1 MIDHQKIGIIGAGHV
16 GSHVGCALLAQG
28 LCRELVLLDT
38 DRKKAVAQADDL
50 QDMVGFAPRQAR
62 VWAGDYG
69 DLGDAGIVVVCAS
82 GPICK
87 EDRLEELAES
97 VKVMDQILPG
107 LGESGFSGILL
118 VITNPVDLVARYLAE
133 RLSLPRGRVIG
144 SGTTLDTA
152 RQVRVLARRTGTAQ
166 RSIQGMVIGEHGES
180 QVCCWSQVSA
190 GGVPV
195 SRLME
200 SEPGWQGLDLA
211 AIGDAGRQ
219 GGWDILCGKGSTEF
233 GIGNAAAL
241 IIRGVQGDEG
251 RILPVSVPV
260 RVPVSVPMPL
270 PVPMPVPV
278 LPPAPAPSSCRKSS
292 GAGFLHVPGFP
303 APGPLPGPAPV
314 PYPPLPG

>member
-50 QDMVGFAPRQAR
+50 QDMVGFAPLQAR
-62 VWAGDYG
+62 VRAGDYG

-97 VKVMDQILPG
+97 VRVMDEIIPG
-107 LGESGFSGILL
+107 LKKSGFDGVLL
-118 VITNPVDLVARYLAE
+118 VITNPVDVVARYLAV
-133 RLSLPRGRVIG
+133 RLGMPWGRVIG

-152 RQVRVLARRTGTAQ
+152 RLVRELSRRTGVAQ
-166 RSIQGMVIGEHGES
+166 HSIQGMVLGEHGES
-180 QVCCWSQVSA
+180 QVPCWSQVTA

-195 SRLME
+195 RRLME
-200 SEPGWQGLDLA
+200 TD
-211 AIGDAGRQ
+211 
-219 GGWDILCGKGSTEF
+219 
-233 GIGNAAAL
+233 L

-260 RVPVSVPMPL
+260 DGSDGGVFASL
-270 PVPMPVPV
+270 PCRLGKNGVEQVFRPD
-278 LPPAPAPSSCRKSS
+278 LAPEEEERFRASCARMEE
-292 GAGFLHVPGFP
+292 FWRTIPG
-303 APGPLPGPAPV
+303 V
-314 PYPPLPG
+314 

>member
-97 VKVMDQILPG
+97 VRVMDEIIPG
-107 LGESGFSGILL
+107 IKESGFDGILL
-118 VITNPVDLVARYLAE
+118 VITNPVDVVARYLAV
-133 RLSLPRGRVIG
+133 RLGMPWGRVIG

-152 RQVRVLARRTGTAQ
+152 RLVRELSRRTGVAQ
-166 RSIQGMVIGEHGES
+166 HSIQGMVLGEHGES
-180 QVCCWSQVSA
+180 QVPCWSQVTA

-195 SRLME
+195 RRLME
-200 SEPGWQGLDLA
+200 TDPAWKGLEPETLGDDARGAGWV
-211 AIGDAGRQ
+211 
-219 GGWDILCGKGSTEF
+219 ILCGKGSTEF

-260 RVPVSVPMPL
+260 DGSDGGVFASL
-270 PVPMPVPV
+270 PCRLGKNGVEQVFRPD
-278 LPPAPAPSSCRKSS
+278 LAPEEEERFRASCARMDE
-292 GAGFLHVPGFP
+292 FLRTIPG
-303 APGPLPGPAPV
+303 V
-314 PYPPLPG
+314 